1 MYLRCSSQS
10 LLTAISG
17 RDSCNGEGYIKEC
30 LPNTVSDVYSFSDVD
45 TKTVSQILGE
55 FEFCVCR
62 DVKAAKALL
71 EDHGGDIDVLKA
83 AELWIFQDAPAK
95 RTGKTGLANAGAVTD
110 AGGQLKRFREVAGLA
125 EDE

>member
-1 MYLRCSSQS
+1 M
-10 LLTAISG
+10 
-17 RDSCNGEGYIKEC
+17 DGENIEAQGEDERTEFD
-30 LPNTVSDVYSFSDVD
+30 L
-45 TKTVSQILGE
+45 ILAG
-55 FEFCVCR
+55 CR
-62 DVKAAKALL
+62 NVKAAKALL

-83 AELWIFQDAPAK
+83 AEPWIFQDAPAK